1 MSTVEGLR
9 AATEAA
15 VDGNGGPVDWIVMTA
30 DQQTLLRG
38 DAHSLVMPR
47 IGVYRPDGS
56 YAQRDMFVAPNLYGS
71 PMSVRETGADI
82 SDLTGTVLDLRS
94 V

>member
-15 VDGNGGPVDWIVMTA
+15 VDANGGPTDWIVMTEA
-30 DQQTLLRG
+30 QRTLLAG
-38 DAHSLVMPR
+38 DANSLVMPR
-47 IGVYRPDGS
+47 IGVWRPDGT
-56 YAQRDMFVAPNLYGS
+56 YAQRDMFSRTNLYGS
-71 PMSVRETGADI
+71 QVSVREAGADI